1 MYTITISKELKEA
14 CPVFAGAAVYAEVKN
29 TSYCEGLWE
38 EIQSFTEKLT
48 TTTQLEDIK
57 KHPVIAATREAYKR
71 CGKRPRKISPI
82 GRSITSQ
89 ADAGNCLVSD

>member
-48 TTTQLEDIK
+48 ITTQLEDIK
-57 KHPVIAATREAYKR
+57 KQPVIAATREAYNGVEKTPEDIAH
-71 CGKRPRKISPI
+71 RPKHYV
-82 GRSITSQ
+82 
-89 ADAGNCLVSD
+89 AG